1 MILDEATLFKIL
13 TENPNKA
20 LVEAGRARK
29 KTAQL
34 HLHGIGMEDHLTA
47 IEGFEKPFIR
57 ELRVKYAQSNK
68 DLFARLSKPVDKV
81 FTARGGVTYYNLQR
95 EAAARAMED
104 NVINGLTCKQWIE
117 QFWKVHMLD
126 DPMGFIFIE
135 VDQDMRPYPTYKS
148 VSGVF
153 DYALSGTSVDY
164 VIWKLDAAQKKELGL
179 KHEDVLFRVVDDV
192 ADNLVRLVNDKVEV
206 IEEHSFPNYFL
217 QVPAIINGFIPSPDG
232 MGFVSLFDP
241 VFPLADSHLVQMS
254 VKITHM
260 FMHGFPKYWEYADDC
275 IECQGSGKLNGKPH
289 AECKGTGKKIMTKVS
304 DIKLLEYPDKE
315 TPTVTPNV
323 AGYVEPSKT
332 YWDMSRFELAELEQK
347 MTQTIWGSKSTTKL
361 QKGMGLSA
369 APNGTVTATE
379 VMDNRQPEVES
390 LHPISNAAERRHK
403 FIMDM
408 LIQLSIKSNYVE
420 SGGCSCN
427 YGRRFLIEEPDA
439 LLNRYIEARNNGI
452 SPTVLS
458 GMYEQYLESRYQS
471 DNISLSL
478 HKKLMKVEPFLHY
491 TLSELKAAGATPED
505 IRKKQNYSEWL
516 NTQSPDFLIT
526 ASVQQLNSSFEK
538 FFSSKPLPVLL
549 DKSTNL

>member
-1 MILDEATLFKIL
+1 MILDDELLLKIL
-13 TENPNKA
+13 EENPNKK
-20 LVEAGRARK
+20 LIEVGRERR

-34 HLHGIGMEDHLTA
+34 HMHGVGLDEHLTL
-47 IEGFEKPFIR
+47 IEGFEKPFVR

-81 FTARGGVTYYNLQR
+81 FTARGGITYYNMDK
-95 EAAARAMED
+95 EAAARDLEE

-117 QFWKVHMLD
+117 QYWKVHMLD

-135 VDQDMRPYPTYKS
+135 VDKDMRPYPTYKS
-148 VSGVF
+148 VGNVY
-153 DYALSGTSVDY
+153 DYSINGHSLDY
-164 VIWKLDAAQKKELGL
+164 VIWKLDSSQKKALNLEN
-179 KHEDVLFRVVDDV
+179 EEVIFRVVDDV
-192 ADNLVRLVNDKVEV
+192 ADNLVRLKDKQIEV
-206 IEEHSFPNYFL
+206 LEQHSFPNYFL
-217 QVPAIINGFIPSPDG
+217 QVPAIMNGFIPCPDG

-260 FMHGFPKYWEYADDC
+260 FLHGFPKYWEFADDC
-275 IECQGSGKLNGKPH
+275 IECQGSGKVNGKTH
-289 AECKGTGKKIMTKVS
+289 SECKGTGKKIMTRVS
-304 DIKLLEYPDKE
+304 DVKLLEYPDKE
-315 TPTVTPNV
+315 TPSPAPNV
-323 AGYVEPSKT
+323 AGYVEPSKIF
-332 YWDMSRFELAELEQK
+332 WDISRYELAELEQK
-347 MTQTIWGSKSTTKL
+347 MTQTVWGSKSTTKL

-390 LHPISNAAERRHK
+390 LHPISNAAEKRHK

-408 LIQLSIKSNYVE
+408 LIQVKINPSYVQ

-439 LLNRYIEARNNGI
+439 LLNRYVEARKNGI

-491 TLSELKAAGATPED
+491 TLPELKQAGATPED
-505 IRKKQNYSEWL
+505 IRKKQYYSEWL
-516 NTQSPDFLIT
+516 NTQNADFLIISST
-526 ASVQQLNSSFEK
+526 SALLSSFER
-538 FFSSKPLPVLL
+538 FCSSKPLPVEL
-549 DKSTNL
+549 DNSTNL